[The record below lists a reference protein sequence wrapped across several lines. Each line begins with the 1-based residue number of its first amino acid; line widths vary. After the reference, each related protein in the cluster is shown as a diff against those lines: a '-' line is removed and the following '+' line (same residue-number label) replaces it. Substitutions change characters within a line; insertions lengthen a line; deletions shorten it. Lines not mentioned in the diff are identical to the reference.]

1 MIRDFW
7 NTINN
12 GQKVSVNILTDKQV
26 NVLSDETS
34 QIIMIEVPRADR
46 HDKPVYIDPD
56 PFKGTYRRNGEG
68 DYHCTK
74 DEIRNM
80 FRDQSDDSMD
90 KRIVESMEPDVL
102 DYETVSRYRNRFRSD
117 KPDHVWA
124 ELPDAE
130 FLKVLGAL
138 AKDESGVLRPTV
150 AGLLMFAPD
159 YQITREF
166 PHYFLDYQENDGSN
180 ERWTDRFISSSG
192 DWSGNLYDFYYK
204 VINRIAQDVKV
215 PFKLDE
221 TATRIDDTSV
231 HKALREVL
239 ANALIN
245 SSYYDRRG
253 LVVKKWPNEITIANP
268 GGFRIPLEDAIHG
281 GLSDPRNETLLKMFN
296 LIGVGERAGSGIPNL
311 YQVWADE
318 KWALPAYKEEFGPD
332 RTTLKLHINAVS
344 DGNSAEN
351 PSQNPSQNLS
361 EKEKEVFNLILKNP
375 EITTMK
381 IAEELNKSRTA
392 ISDRIRGL
400 KNKGKIKRIGSDKGG
415 HWEVVDEQF

>member
-1 MIRDFW
+1 
-7 NTINN
+7 
-12 GQKVSVNILTDKQV
+12 
-26 NVLSDETS
+26 
-34 QIIMIEVPRADR
+34 
-46 HDKPVYIDPD
+46 
-56 PFKGTYRRNGEG
+56 
-68 DYHCTK
+68 
-74 DEIRNM
+74 M

-90 KRIVESMEPDVL
+90 KRIIENMEPDVL
-102 DYETVSRYRNRFRSD
+102 DYETVNKYRNRFRSD

-124 ELPDAE
+124 ELPDVE

-138 AKDESGVLRPTV
+138 ANDATGTLRPTV

-159 YQITREF
+159 YQITREL

-204 VINRIAQDVKV
+204 VINRITQDVKV

-221 TATRIDDTSV
+221 TATRIDDTPV

-245 SSYYDRRG
+245 ASYYDRRG

-318 KWALPAYKEEFGPD
+318 KWVAPTYEEEFGPD
-332 RTTLKLHINAVS
+332 RTTLKLHINSTS
-344 DGNSAEN
+344 DESLAEN
-351 PSQNPSQNLS
+351 PSENPSENLAENLAKNLAENLS
-361 EKEKEVFNLILKNP
+361 KKQMEIFLAIAENPMMTTP
-375 EITTMK
+375 EIADRLGITRQAVT
-381 IAEELNKSRTA
+381 
-392 ISDRIRGL
+392 DRIKTL
-400 KNKGKIKRIGSDKGG
+400 KNKNIIRRIGAAKGG
-415 HWEVVDEQF
+415 HWEIVDK